1 MSNII
6 EKDIRHEMKESV
18 KNYTMYVIEDRAISN
33 IEDNQK
39 PSSLSILYS
48 MYTLGVMPGGP
59 FVKSAR
65 IVGDVI
71 GKYHPHGDMGTYGAL
86 VQMTRD
92 FSKNIPYIVPN
103 GNFGSIS
110 DSSAAA
116 YRYCCAG
123 DTMIKTKEYGDITLK
138 ELAEKNGLYKFG
150 EKPID
155 INLASVHGKVAHASK
170 IIHSGDWPIYRLEL
184 MNGNYLEGTENHPV
198 LVVDSLSY
206 KWKRLDEITDKD
218 IVVLDATHHEYIED
232 KDDDVAEARF
242 LGAMISEGCITT
254 QNRVCINNTEFEMVD
269 CVRRY
274 VKTNEDA
281 NIVTRTLKS
290 GKTIYEFMFC
300 NKELHEKLRTHF
312 NFGNKSNERDIPKWL
327 RYKSKRYIC
336 IFLKYLFEGDGS
348 VALTD
353 SKRRIADRKPEVTY
367 WSSSKKL
374 VINIVTLLAELGIT
388 SKVYH
393 GVKDGIPFSKL
404 YINGY
409 LDLKKFYDQIG
420 FLSEVKS
427 NKLKESLDRF
437 TWNSNIHVPF
447 NSIDTMTGAERVTL
461 SSINNESSFN
471 MWREVYERT
480 ISYFNFIKELYS
492 TMKIVKVKRC
502 IKTDRIEP
510 VYSVR
515 VDDESHAFVTNGVI
529 SHNTECR
536 LSWYTR
542 DIILKDLAKG
552 VVEYRPNFD
561 DTLEYPLYFPEVLPD
576 VLINGNIGI
585 ASAYSTFILPHNL
598 GDVIN
603 LCIAYVKDR
612 NITPEQMYDVIK
624 GPDFP
629 LGGII
634 NGTDGLKRL
643 YTSGDGYVRLRGEYT
658 VEEDKKG
665 YSRVV
670 ITSLPYTVTIPT
682 LTEEIG
688 RLVDNKDIN
697 IKDLRDETSQQLGV
711 RLCIDL
717 QRDESVNRVISTLIS
732 KTSFERTLKPKNN
745 ILKNKK
751 FKEKANI
758 KDIMSSF
765 VDFRETCLHNK
776 FLIDLKKNEDR
787 LHILEGLF
795 IVTKDIDKAVK
806 IIRNAKDTT
815 TARDELMKAFKL
827 SEPQAQYI
835 LDLKLARLTKLNMS
849 DAREEEKEV
858 KERIKTLT
866 KLTRTKS
873 NKDVDEYMIKEW
885 EDIRNIKEAK
895 PYLTRKT
902 KIQKKRDDVTEED
915 TIPDEPCTIIM
926 TQKGYIKRTEPL
938 DKEQKRGGK
947 GNSVGTLLEGD
958 EIKQVL
964 NVTARQQLV
973 FLTSKG
979 RVYTKKAYEIDSVS
993 KLARGA
999 LARNLLGLRD
1009 TENIVLVFVNDNEF
1023 GTLISCSVKG
1033 MVKSTDLKNL
1043 KKINS
1048 NGKNLIGV
1056 DNSDKIVDIV
1066 IIPDSSKERDIL
1078 IATHN
1083 GMCIRID
1090 SNEIKPTGIG
1100 AVGVTGIKL
1109 DKEDKDFVSSMC
1121 RIEGKTPVIFVTESG
1136 YIKRCNPDEF
1146 KVQNRNGVGVKC
1158 TQTKHNNRIVAM
1170 VRKEE
1175 DESILIYTKLGKSL
1189 VCDTSTIK
1197 LVSRSALGVKGIDL
1211 QANDIVIG
1219 VS

>member
-1 MSNII
+1 MSETIVNKELINDL
-6 EKDIRHEMKESV
+6 EDSYNDYALMVIRE
-18 KNYTMYVIEDRAISN
+18 RAISN

-39 PSSLSILYS
+39 PSSLAVLYS
-48 MYTLGVMPGGP
+48 MYDMGIFSSGKHT
-59 FVKSAR
+59 KCAK
-65 IVGDVI
+65 IVGYAI
-71 GKYHPHGDMGTYGAL
+71 GNITGHGDSSAYGAL
-86 VQMTRD
+86 VTMTQD
-92 FSKNIPYIVPN
+92 FGNNIPYINPN
-103 GNFGSIS
+103 GNFGSI
-110 DSSAAA
+110 
-116 YRYCCAG
+116 AG
-123 DTMIKTKEYGDITLK
+123 DS
-138 ELAEKNGLYKFG
+138 
-150 EKPID
+150 P
-155 INLASVHGKVAHASK
+155 AS
-170 IIHSGDWPIYRLEL
+170 
-184 MNGNYLEGTENHPV
+184 
-198 LVVDSLSY
+198 
-206 KWKRLDEITDKD
+206 
-218 IVVLDATHHEYIED
+218 
-232 KDDDVAEARF
+232 F
-242 LGAMISEGCITT
+242 
-254 QNRVCINNTEFEMVD
+254 
-269 CVRRY
+269 RY
-274 VKTNEDA
+274 
-281 NIVTRTLKS
+281 
-290 GKTIYEFMFC
+290 
-300 NKELHEKLRTHF
+300 
-312 NFGNKSNERDIPKWL
+312 
-327 RYKSKRYIC
+327 
-336 IFLKYLFEGDGS
+336 
-348 VALTD
+348 
-353 SKRRIADRKPEVTY
+353 
-367 WSSSKKL
+367 
-374 VINIVTLLAELGIT
+374 
-388 SKVYH
+388 
-393 GVKDGIPFSKL
+393 
-404 YINGY
+404 
-409 LDLKKFYDQIG
+409 
-420 FLSEVKS
+420 
-427 NKLKESLDRF
+427 
-437 TWNSNIHVPF
+437 
-447 NSIDTMTGAERVTL
+447 
-461 SSINNESSFN
+461 
-471 MWREVYERT
+471 
-480 ISYFNFIKELYS
+480 
-492 TMKIVKVKRC
+492 
-502 IKTDRIEP
+502 
-510 VYSVR
+510 
-515 VDDESHAFVTNGVI
+515 
-529 SHNTECR
+529 TECK
-536 LSWYTR
+536 LNWYTEK
-542 DIILKDLAKG
+542 ILLKDLAKG
-552 VVEYRPNFD
+552 VVPYVNNYD
-561 DTLEYPLYFPEVLPD
+561 DSMQIPKYFPSVLPD
-576 VLINGNIGI
+576 VLINGNMGIGVGF
-585 ASAYSTFILPHNL
+585 ASYLLPHNL
-598 GDVIN
+598 GDVID
-603 LCIAYVKDR
+603 LCIAYVKNR
-612 NITPEQMYDVIK
+612 NMSPEQMYDIIK

-634 NGTDGLKRL
+634 NGTDGVKRC
-643 YTSGDGYVRLRGEYT
+643 YTSGDGYVRVRGEYKI
-658 VEEDKKG
+658 EEDKKG
-665 YSRVV
+665 FQRIV
-670 ITSLPYTVTIPT
+670 ITSIPYGTKIPDITVAVGT
-682 LTEEIG
+682 LFDSG
-688 RLVDNKDIN
+688 DIN
-697 IKDLRDETSQQLGV
+697 IKDIRDETTQKTGM
-711 RLCIDL
+711 RICIDL
-717 QRDESVNRVISTLIS
+717 AKGESVDRVMSILIH
-732 KTSFERTLKPKNN
+732 KTPFERVLKPLHNLLIN
-745 ILKNKK
+745 GK
-751 FKEKANI
+751 FKEKINI
-758 KDIMSSF
+758 KQIMSSF

-776 FLIDLKKNEDR
+776 FMLDLKKNQDR

-806 IIRNAKDTT
+806 IIRNAKDTI
-815 TARDELMKAFKL
+815 TAREELMKSFKL

-1043 KKINS
+1043 KKINA

-1100 AVGVTGIKL
+1100 AVGVVGIKL

-1121 RIEGKTPVIFVTESG
+1121 RIEGRTPVIFVTQSG

-1170 VRKEE
+1170 IRKEE

>member
-1 MSNII
+1 
-6 EKDIRHEMKESV
+6 
-18 KNYTMYVIEDRAISN
+18 
-33 IEDNQK
+33 
-39 PSSLSILYS
+39 
-48 MYTLGVMPGGP
+48 
-59 FVKSAR
+59 
-65 IVGDVI
+65 
-71 GKYHPHGDMGTYGAL
+71 
-86 VQMTRD
+86 
-92 FSKNIPYIVPN
+92 
-103 GNFGSIS
+103 
-110 DSSAAA
+110 
-116 YRYCCAG
+116 
-123 DTMIKTKEYGDITLK
+123 
-138 ELAEKNGLYKFG
+138 
-150 EKPID
+150 
-155 INLASVHGKVAHASK
+155 
-170 IIHSGDWPIYRLEL
+170 
-184 MNGNYLEGTENHPV
+184 
-198 LVVDSLSY
+198 
-206 KWKRLDEITDKD
+206 
-218 IVVLDATHHEYIED
+218 
-232 KDDDVAEARF
+232 
-242 LGAMISEGCITT
+242 
-254 QNRVCINNTEFEMVD
+254 
-269 CVRRY
+269 
-274 VKTNEDA
+274 
-281 NIVTRTLKS
+281 
-290 GKTIYEFMFC
+290 
-300 NKELHEKLRTHF
+300 
-312 NFGNKSNERDIPKWL
+312 
-327 RYKSKRYIC
+327 
-336 IFLKYLFEGDGS
+336 
-348 VALTD
+348 
-353 SKRRIADRKPEVTY
+353 
-367 WSSSKKL
+367 
-374 VINIVTLLAELGIT
+374 
-388 SKVYH
+388 
-393 GVKDGIPFSKL
+393 
-404 YINGY
+404 
-409 LDLKKFYDQIG
+409 
-420 FLSEVKS
+420 
-427 NKLKESLDRF
+427 
-437 TWNSNIHVPF
+437 
-447 NSIDTMTGAERVTL
+447 
-461 SSINNESSFN
+461 
-471 MWREVYERT
+471 
-480 ISYFNFIKELYS
+480 
-492 TMKIVKVKRC
+492 
-502 IKTDRIEP
+502 
-510 VYSVR
+510 
-515 VDDESHAFVTNGVI
+515 
-529 SHNTECR
+529 
-536 LSWYTR
+536 
-542 DIILKDLAKG
+542 
-552 VVEYRPNFD
+552 
-561 DTLEYPLYFPEVLPD
+561 
-576 VLINGNIGI
+576 
-585 ASAYSTFILPHNL
+585 
-598 GDVIN
+598 
-603 LCIAYVKDR
+603 
-612 NITPEQMYDVIK
+612 
-624 GPDFP
+624 
-629 LGGII
+629 
-634 NGTDGLKRL
+634 
-643 YTSGDGYVRLRGEYT
+643 
-658 VEEDKKG
+658 
-665 YSRVV
+665 
-670 ITSLPYTVTIPT
+670 
-682 LTEEIG
+682 
-688 RLVDNKDIN
+688 
-697 IKDLRDETSQQLGV
+697 
-711 RLCIDL
+711 
-717 QRDESVNRVISTLIS
+717 
-732 KTSFERTLKPKNN
+732 
-745 ILKNKK
+745 
-751 FKEKANI
+751 
-758 KDIMSSF
+758 MSSF

-776 FLIDLKKNEDR
+776 FMLDLKKNQDR

-815 TARDELMKAFKL
+815 TAREELMKSFKL

-866 KLTRTKS
+866 RITRTKS

-885 EDIRNIKEAK
+885 EDVRNIKEAK

-1009 TENIVLVFVNDNEF
+1009 TESIVLMFVNDNEF

-1100 AVGVTGIKL
+1100 AVGVVGIKL
-1109 DKEDKDFVSSMC
+1109 DKEDKDFISSMC

-1170 VRKEE
+1170 IRKEE

>member
-1 MSNII
+1 MAVII
-6 EKDIRHEMKESV
+6 DEVDIIDDVQES
-18 KNYTMYVIEDRAISN
+18 YSGYAYAVIQDRAISN
-33 IEDNQK
+33 VEDNQK
-39 PSSLSILYS
+39 PSSLTVLYA
-48 MYTLGVMPGGP
+48 MDQLGITSSGKH
-59 FVKSAR
+59 VKVAR
-65 IVGDVI
+65 IIGEVL
-71 GKYHPHGDMGTYGAL
+71 GKYHPHGDSSVHGTIVNMA
-86 VQMTRD
+86 QD
-92 FSKNIPYIVPN
+92 FNNNIPYIDPN

-110 DSSAAA
+110 NDSAAA
-116 YRYCCAG
+116 AR
-123 DTMIKTKEYGDITLK
+123 
-138 ELAEKNGLYKFG
+138 
-150 EKPID
+150 
-155 INLASVHGKVAHASK
+155 
-170 IIHSGDWPIYRLEL
+170 
-184 MNGNYLEGTENHPV
+184 
-198 LVVDSLSY
+198 
-206 KWKRLDEITDKD
+206 
-218 IVVLDATHHEYIED
+218 YIEA
-232 KDDDVAEARF
+232 K
-242 LGAMISEGCITT
+242 
-254 QNRVCINNTEFEMVD
+254 
-269 CVRRY
+269 
-274 VKTNEDA
+274 
-281 NIVTRTLKS
+281 
-290 GKTIYEFMFC
+290 
-300 NKELHEKLRTHF
+300 
-312 NFGNKSNERDIPKWL
+312 
-327 RYKSKRYIC
+327 
-336 IFLKYLFEGDGS
+336 
-348 VALTD
+348 
-353 SKRRIADRKPEVTY
+353 
-367 WSSSKKL
+367 
-374 VINIVTLLAELGIT
+374 
-388 SKVYH
+388 
-393 GVKDGIPFSKL
+393 
-404 YINGY
+404 
-409 LDLKKFYDQIG
+409 
-420 FLSEVKS
+420 
-427 NKLKESLDRF
+427 
-437 TWNSNIHVPF
+437 
-447 NSIDTMTGAERVTL
+447 
-461 SSINNESSFN
+461 
-471 MWREVYERT
+471 
-480 ISYFNFIKELYS
+480 
-492 TMKIVKVKRC
+492 
-502 IKTDRIEP
+502 
-510 VYSVR
+510 
-515 VDDESHAFVTNGVI
+515 
-529 SHNTECR
+529 
-536 LSWYTR
+536 LSWYAEKV
-542 DIILKDLAKG
+542 ILKDLQKG
-552 VVEYRPNFD
+552 VVEYKLNYD
-561 DTLEYPLYFPEVLPD
+561 DTTTMPVYLPEVLPD
-576 VLINGNIGI
+576 LLINGNMGIGVGF
-585 ASAYSTFILPHNL
+585 ASYMVPHNL
-598 GDVIN
+598 GDVID
-603 LCIAYVKDR
+603 LCIAYVKNR
-612 NITPEQMYDVIK
+612 NITPEEMFEIIK

-634 NGTDGLKRL
+634 NGTDGLKRC
-643 YTSGDGYVRLRGEYT
+643 YTSGDGYVRVRGEYKI
-658 VEEDKKG
+658 EEDKKG
-665 YSRVV
+665 FQRIVLTSIPYGTYTPD
-670 ITSLPYTVTIPT
+670 ITIA
-682 LTEEIG
+682 IG
-688 RLVDNKDIN
+688 GLVESGELN
-697 IKDLRDETSQQLGV
+697 IKDMRDETTDKGGM
-711 RLCIDL
+711 RICIDL
-717 QRDESVNRVISTLIS
+717 AKGENVDRVVNLIIN
-732 KTSFERTLKPKNN
+732 KTPFEKTLKPLANLLVKG
-745 ILKNKK
+745 K
-751 FKEKANI
+751 FKEKVNI

-815 TARDELMKAFKL
+815 TAREELMKAFKL

-835 LDLKLARLTKLNMS
+835 LELKLARLTKLNMS

-1009 TENIVLVFVNDNEF
+1009 TENIVLVFVNNNEF

-1100 AVGVTGIKL
+1100 AVGVVGIKL

-1121 RIEGKTPVIFVTESG
+1121 RIEGRTPVIFVTESG

-1170 VRKEE
+1170 VRKTDE
-1175 DESILIYTKLGKSL
+1175 ESILIYTKMGKSL